1 MMQVG
6 GATQST
12 AGGASPTQTAQ
23 SRSMVDYNAFLQLL
37 IAQMKNQDPTQPM
50 ESTEYVAQLAAFSNV
65 EQAVQTN
72 AKLDSLMAAF
82 SLAQA
87 DGIIGRTVTSADG
100 SITGEVTALRIISG
114 GAVAILSDGREVM
127 LGPGVIVA

>member
-1 MMQVG
+1 MQVG

-37 IAQMKNQDPTQPM
+37 IAQMKNQDPTQPI
-50 ESTEYVAQLAAFSNV
+50 ESTEYIAQLAAFSNV

-72 AKLDSLMAAF
+72 AKLDSLMAAL
-82 SLAQA
+82 SLTQA
-87 DGIIGRTVTSADG
+87 DGVIGRTVTSGDG
-100 SITGEVTALRIISG
+100 GISGEVVAVRVISG
-114 GAVAILSDGREVM
+114 GAVAVLADGRELA
-127 LGPGVIVA
+127 LGPGVTVT